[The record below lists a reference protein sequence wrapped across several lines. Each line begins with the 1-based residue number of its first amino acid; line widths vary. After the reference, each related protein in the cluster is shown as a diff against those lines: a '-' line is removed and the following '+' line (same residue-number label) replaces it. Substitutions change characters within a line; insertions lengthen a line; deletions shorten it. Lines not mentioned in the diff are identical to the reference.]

1 MENAEVAPSERFLS
15 YAIMRVVNVLTHC
28 HCYLYSCRQG
38 SWMQTDYQFTAHE
51 VANLTHFGPCR
62 VAEAS
67 LRYAI
72 QASIHL
78 FMADLFP
85 IRLRSGPEG
94 S

>member
-1 MENAEVAPSERFLS
+1 
-15 YAIMRVVNVLTHC
+15 
-28 HCYLYSCRQG
+28 
-38 SWMQTDYQFTAHE
+38 MQTDYQFTAHE